1 MENIPHGLK
10 EAIEKDE
17 LVLFIGAGL
26 SWDLKNTEG
35 KTLGGWKEMVS
46 SILSFLKDKEYI
58 TAEEQQ
64 SYDKLEPIDALK
76 KLEEKGISRREIG
89 DFLKHYFTLKKSKKF
104 PIHKKAFRL
113 STKIITTNY
122 DRAFEI
128 AFPELQ
134 EIKAYK
140 TKDYELNKLKKD
152 PIFLFKLHGCIEH
165 IDSMVLFPSD
175 YDKLYKST
183 GREAEH
189 ALYALRNLIFNK
201 TFLFIG
207 TGMGDPQ
214 ITSFFEEIK
223 RTQGIYNQEH
233 FIITFE
239 PLKESLNF
247 LTPIK
252 INDKK
257 EIPGVID
264 QLLDIKKDADAKK
277 SSEKELLLEQLK
289 ASEKEKEALE
299 KELNKEKD
307 KNKSQAL
314 FLEREANNRFRTGL
328 KHHLAKEYLEAI
340 EEYKA
345 ATELKPDSSEAHNN
359 WGLALSDLAKTKFG
373 NESETLLKEACKKYD
388 KAIQLKLDFYEAY
401 SNWGNTLVKLAK
413 TKSGNKA
420 EELYTEAFEKYNLAT
435 TYKKDKH
442 EAYNNWGNAL
452 SELAKTK
459 SGNEAEELYKEAF
472 EKYNLA
478 TTYKQDDH
486 QAYYNWGNAL
496 DDLAKTKSGNEAEEL
511 YKEAFEK
518 YKLATTYKK
527 DLHQAYNNWGV
538 ALKKL
543 AESKSGNEAEE
554 LYKEAFEKYKLATT
568 YKRDKHE
575 AYYNWGLALMEL
587 AEIKSGN
594 EAEELYK
601 EACKK
606 YNKATQYKPD
616 FYEAYYNWG
625 LALME
630 LAKIKFGSEAEELY
644 KEAFEKFKEA
654 TTYKEDLHQAYD
666 NWGNALMELA
676 KTKSG
681 SEAEE
686 LHKEAF
692 EKFKE
697 ATTYKEDL
705 HQAYD
710 NWGLALV
717 ELAKTKSGS
726 EAEELHKEAF
736 KKYNLGIKYG
746 GDAYNL
752 ACLFA
757 IRNQKAEALKYL
769 DIALSRNEITI
780 NFVEQDEDW
789 EEFRND
795 PNFQNL
801 LSRYKK

>member
-10 EAIEKDE
+10 EAIENDE

-35 KTLGGWKEMVS
+35 TALGGWKEMV
-46 SILSFLKDKEYI
+46 LSMLSYLNKEDYI
-58 TAEEQQ
+58 TDEEQK
-64 SYDKLEPIDALK
+64 SYEKLDPIDALK

-89 DFLKHYFTLKKSKKF
+89 DFLKHYFTLEKSKKF

-299 KELNKEKD
+299 KEYNGIQSEYEK
-307 KNKSQAL
+307 QAL
-314 FLEREANNRFRTGL
+314 RLEKAANNRFLKGL
-328 KHHLAKEYLEAI
+328 RHHLAKEYIEAA
-340 EEYKA
+340 EEYKTT
-345 ATELKPDSSEAHNN
+345 TELNPKHFEAHHN
-359 WGLALSDLAKTKFG
+359 WGLALCQLAG
-373 NESETLLKEACKKYD
+373 
-388 KAIQLKLDFYEAY
+388 
-401 SNWGNTLVKLAK
+401 
-413 TKSGNKA
+413 TKSGSKA
-420 EELYTEAFEKYNLAT
+420 EK
-435 TYKKDKH
+435 
-442 EAYNNWGNAL
+442 
-452 SELAKTK
+452 
-459 SGNEAEELYKEAF
+459 LYKEAF

-478 TTYKQDDH
+478 TTYKKDYHD
-486 QAYYNWGNAL
+486 AYNNWGLAL
-496 DDLAKTKSGNEAEEL
+496 MELARTKSGSEAEELYKEALEKYKLATKYKQGNHEAYNNWGIALSELAKKTSGSEAEEL

-527 DLHQAYNNWGV
+527 DSPEAYNNWGV
-538 ALKKL
+538 TLSQQ
-543 AESKSGNEAEE
+543 AETKSGIEAEE
-554 LYKEAFEKYKLATT
+554 LYEEVFEKYKLATT
-568 YKRDKHE
+568 YKKDLHQ
-575 AYYNWGLALMEL
+575 AYDNWGYALMEM
-587 AEIKSGN
+587 AKTKSGN

-601 EACKK
+601 EACEK
-606 YNKATQYKPD
+606 YN
-616 FYEAYYNWG
+616 
-625 LALME
+625 L
-630 LAKIKFGSEAEELY
+630 
-644 KEAFEKFKEA
+644 A
-654 TTYKEDLHQAYD
+654 TTYK
-666 NWGNALMELA
+666 
-676 KTKSG
+676 K
-681 SEAEE
+681 
-686 LHKEAF
+686 
-692 EKFKE
+692 
-697 ATTYKEDL
+697 DL

-717 ELAKTKSGS
+717 ELAKTKSGN
-726 EAEELHKEAF
+726 EAEKLYKEACE
-736 KKYNLGIKYG
+736 KYNLAIKHG
-746 GDAYNL
+746 GKSYNL
-752 ACLFA
+752 ACLYA

-769 DIALSRNEITI
+769 EQTLARNEFTVD
-780 NFVEQDEDW
+780 FVEQDEDW
-789 EEFRND
+789 KNLRND
-795 PNFQNL
+795 PDFQDL
-801 LSRYKK
+801 LSRYNK

>member
-64 SYDKLEPIDALK
+64 SYDKLEPIGALK

-89 DFLKHYFTLKKSKKF
+89 DFLKHYFTLEKSKKL

-247 LTPIK
+247 LTLIK

-277 SSEKELLLEQLK
+277 SSEKKLLLEQLE
-289 ASEKEKEALE
+289 ASEIEKEALE

-328 KHHLAKEYLEAI
+328 KHHIAKEYLEAI

-345 ATELKPDSSEAHNN
+345 ATELKPKY
-359 WGLALSDLAKTKFG
+359 SD
-373 NESETLLKEACKKYD
+373 
-388 KAIQLKLDFYEAY
+388 
-401 SNWGNTLVKLAK
+401 
-413 TKSGNKA
+413 
-420 EELYTEAFEKYNLAT
+420 
-435 TYKKDKH
+435 
-442 EAYNNWGNAL
+442 
-452 SELAKTK
+452 
-459 SGNEAEELYKEAF
+459 
-472 EKYNLA
+472 
-478 TTYKQDDH
+478 
-486 QAYYNWGNAL
+486 AYYNWGNAL
-496 DDLAKTKSGNEAEEL
+496 DDLAKTKSDNEAEEL

-527 DLHQAYNNWGV
+527 DLYQAYNNWGNV
-538 ALKKL
+538 LGDL
-543 AESKSGNEAEE
+543 AKTKSGNKAEELYTEAFEKYKLATTYKKDSPEVYNNWGCALDDLAVTKSGSEAEKLYKEAFEKYNRAITYKQNDHDAYYNWGNVLMKLAKTKSGKEAEVLYKEAFEKFKKATQYKPDDNEAYNNWGNALKNLAQVKFDSEAEE
-554 LYKEAFEKYKLATT
+554 LYKEAFEKYKLTT
-568 YKRDKHE
+568 QAKR
-575 AYYNWGLALMEL
+575 
-587 AEIKSGN
+587 
-594 EAEELYK
+594 
-601 EACKK
+601 
-606 YNKATQYKPD
+606 P
-616 FYEAYYNWG
+616 
-625 LALME
+625 
-630 LAKIKFGSEAEELY
+630 
-644 KEAFEKFKEA
+644 
-654 TTYKEDLHQAYD
+654 
-666 NWGNALMELA
+666 
-676 KTKSG
+676 
-681 SEAEE
+681 
-686 LHKEAF
+686 
-692 EKFKE
+692 
-697 ATTYKEDL
+697 
-705 HQAYD
+705 
-710 NWGLALV
+710 
-717 ELAKTKSGS
+717 
-726 EAEELHKEAF
+726 
-736 KKYNLGIKYG
+736 
-746 GDAYNL
+746 
-752 ACLFA
+752 
-757 IRNQKAEALKYL
+757 
-769 DIALSRNEITI
+769 
-780 NFVEQDEDW
+780 
-789 EEFRND
+789 
-795 PNFQNL
+795 
-801 LSRYKK
+801 

>member
-1 MENIPHGLK
+1 MGDIPHGLK
-10 EAIEKDE
+10 EAIENDE

-26 SWDLKNTEG
+26 SWDLKNTKG
-35 KTLGGWKEMVS
+35 KPLGGWKEMVS
-46 SILSFLKDKEYI
+46 SMLSYLNKEDYI

-64 SYDKLEPIDALK
+64 SCEELGPIKALQRLENNKIDKRVIGHFVK
-76 KLEEKGISRREIG
+76 GYFKLGKENNFSLQEKLYS
-89 DFLKHYFTLKKSKKF
+89 
-104 PIHKKAFRL
+104 L

-277 SSEKELLLEQLK
+277 SSEKKLLLEQLE
-289 ASEKEKEALE
+289 ASEIEKEALE

-314 FLEREANNRFRTGL
+314 LLKREANNHFRLGL
-328 KHHLAKEYLEAI
+328 KHHQAEEYLEAA
-340 EEYKA
+340 EEYKTA
-345 ATELKPDSSEAHNN
+345 SELKPEYSEPYNN
-359 WGLALSDLAKTKFG
+359 WGIA
-373 NESETLLKEACKKYD
+373 
-388 KAIQLKLDFYEAY
+388 
-401 SNWGNTLVKLAK
+401 LVKLAK

-420 EELYTEAFEKYNLAT
+420 EK
-435 TYKKDKH
+435 
-442 EAYNNWGNAL
+442 
-452 SELAKTK
+452 
-459 SGNEAEELYKEAF
+459 
-472 EKYNLA
+472 
-478 TTYKQDDH
+478 
-486 QAYYNWGNAL
+486 
-496 DDLAKTKSGNEAEEL
+496 L

-527 DLHQAYNNWGV
+527 DNHEAYNNWGV
-538 ALKKL
+538 ALREL
-543 AESKSGNEAEE
+543 AQTKSGNEAEE
-554 LYKEAFEKYKLATT
+554 LYTEASEKYKLATTYKKDLHQAYYNWGIALVKLAKTKCGNKAEELYTEAFEKYKLATT
-568 YKRDKHE
+568 YKK
-575 AYYNWGLALMEL
+575 
-587 AEIKSGN
+587 
-594 EAEELYK
+594 
-601 EACKK
+601 
-606 YNKATQYKPD
+606 D
-616 FYEAYYNWG
+616 F
-625 LALME
+625 
-630 LAKIKFGSEAEELY
+630 
-644 KEAFEKFKEA
+644 
-654 TTYKEDLHQAYD
+654 
-666 NWGNALMELA
+666 
-676 KTKSG
+676 
-681 SEAEE
+681 
-686 LHKEAF
+686 
-692 EKFKE
+692 
-697 ATTYKEDL
+697 

-717 ELAKTKSGS
+717 ELAKTKSGNK
-726 EAEELHKEAF
+726 AEELHKEAIE
-736 KKYNLGIKYG
+736 KYNEAIKHG
-746 GDAYNL
+746 GKSYNL
-752 ACLFA
+752 ACLYA

-769 DIALSRNEITI
+769 DIALSRNEVTI
-780 NFVEQDEDW
+780 NFVEERW
-789 EEFRND
+789 KNLRND
-795 PNFQNL
+795 PDFQHL

>member
-35 KTLGGWKEMVS
+35 ALGGWKEMV
-46 SILSFLKDKEYI
+46 LSMLSYLNKEDYI
-58 TAEEQQ
+58 TDEEQK
-64 SYDKLEPIDALK
+64 SYKKLEPIDALK
-76 KLEEKGISRREIG
+76 KLEDKGISRREIG
-89 DFLKHYFTLKKSKKF
+89 DFLKYYFTLKKSKKF
-104 PIHKKAFRL
+104 PIHKKVFRL

-122 DRAFEI
+122 DKAFEI

-277 SSEKELLLEQLK
+277 SSEKKLLLEQLE

-314 FLEREANNRFRTGL
+314 LLKREANNHFRLGL
-328 KHHLAKEYLEAI
+328 KHHQAEEYLEAA
-340 EEYKA
+340 EEYKTA
-345 ATELKPDSSEAHNN
+345 SELKPE
-359 WGLALSDLAKTKFG
+359 
-373 NESETLLKEACKKYD
+373 
-388 KAIQLKLDFYEAY
+388 Y
-401 SNWGNTLVKLAK
+401 S
-413 TKSGNKA
+413 
-420 EELYTEAFEKYNLAT
+420 AT
-435 TYKKDKH
+435 
-442 EAYNNWGNAL
+442 
-452 SELAKTK
+452 
-459 SGNEAEELYKEAF
+459 
-472 EKYNLA
+472 
-478 TTYKQDDH
+478 
-486 QAYYNWGNAL
+486 YYNWGNAL
-496 DDLAKTKSGNEAEEL
+496 VK
-511 YKEAFEK
+511 
-518 YKLATTYKK
+518 
-527 DLHQAYNNWGV
+527 
-538 ALKKL
+538 
-543 AESKSGNEAEE
+543 
-554 LYKEAFEKYKLATT
+554 
-568 YKRDKHE
+568 
-575 AYYNWGLALMEL
+575 
-587 AEIKSGN
+587 
-594 EAEELYK
+594 
-601 EACKK
+601 
-606 YNKATQYKPD
+606 
-616 FYEAYYNWG
+616 
-625 LALME
+625 
-630 LAKIKFGSEAEELY
+630 
-644 KEAFEKFKEA
+644 
-654 TTYKEDLHQAYD
+654 
-666 NWGNALMELA
+666 LA

-681 SEAEE
+681 SEAEK
-686 LHKEAF
+686 LHKEAI
-692 EKFKE
+692 E
-697 ATTYKEDL
+697 
-705 HQAYD
+705 
-710 NWGLALV
+710 
-717 ELAKTKSGS
+717 
-726 EAEELHKEAF
+726 
-736 KKYNLGIKYG
+736 KYNEAIKHG
-746 GDAYNL
+746 GKSYNL
-752 ACLFA
+752 ACLYA

-769 DIALSRNEITI
+769 EQTLSRKEITVD
-780 NFVEQDEDW
+780 FVEQDEDW
-789 EEFRND
+789 KNLHND
-795 PNFQNL
+795 PDFQDL

>member
-10 EAIEKDE
+10 EAIENDE

-26 SWDLKNTEG
+26 SWNLKNTEG

-46 SILSFLKDKEYI
+46 PILAFLKDKEYI

-64 SYDKLEPIDALK
+64 SYDKLEPIGALK
-76 KLEEKGISRREIG
+76 KLEDKGISRREIG
-89 DFLKHYFTLKKSKKF
+89 DFLKHYFTLKKSKKL

-299 KELNKEKD
+299 KELDKEKD
-307 KNKSQAL
+307 KNKRQAL
-314 FLEREANNRFRTGL
+314 LLKREANNHFRLGL
-328 KHHLAKEYLEAI
+328 KHHQAEEYLEAA

-345 ATELKPDSSEAHNN
+345 ATELKP
-359 WGLALSDLAKTKFG
+359 KT
-373 NESETLLKEACKKYD
+373 T
-388 KAIQLKLDFYEAY
+388 
-401 SNWGNTLVKLAK
+401 NT
-413 TKSGNKA
+413 
-420 EELYTEAFEKYNLAT
+420 
-435 TYKKDKH
+435 
-442 EAYNNWGNAL
+442 YNNWGNVL
-452 SELAKTK
+452 SKMARIK
-459 SGNEAEELYKEAF
+459 SGSEAEK
-472 EKYNLA
+472 
-478 TTYKQDDH
+478 
-486 QAYYNWGNAL
+486 
-496 DDLAKTKSGNEAEEL
+496 L

-527 DLHQAYNNWGV
+527 DKHQ
-538 ALKKL
+538 
-543 AESKSGNEAEE
+543 
-554 LYKEAFEKYKLATT
+554 
-568 YKRDKHE
+568 
-575 AYYNWGLALMEL
+575 AYYNWGLALMR
-587 AEIKSGN
+587 
-594 EAEELYK
+594 
-601 EACKK
+601 
-606 YNKATQYKPD
+606 
-616 FYEAYYNWG
+616 
-625 LALME
+625 
-630 LAKIKFGSEAEELY
+630 
-644 KEAFEKFKEA
+644 
-654 TTYKEDLHQAYD
+654 
-666 NWGNALMELA
+666 LA
-676 KTKSG
+676 KTKSN
-681 SEAEE
+681 SEAKE
-686 LHKEAF
+686 LINEAIK
-692 EKFKE
+692 KFQQAVE
-697 ATTYKEDL
+697 NGGGAYK
-705 HQAYD
+705 
-710 NWGLALV
+710 
-717 ELAKTKSGS
+717 
-726 EAEELHKEAF
+726 
-736 KKYNLGIKYG
+736 
-746 GDAYNL
+746 L
-752 ACLFA
+752 ACLYA
-757 IRNQKAEALKYL
+757 KRNQKVEALKYL
-769 DIALSRNEITI
+769 DIALSRNEYTVE
-780 NFVEQDEDW
+780 FVEQDEDW
-789 EEFRND
+789 KNLRND
-795 PNFQNL
+795 PDFQDL

>member
-1 MENIPHGLK
+1 MGNIPHGLK

-35 KTLGGWKEMVS
+35 ALGGWKEMV
-46 SILSFLKDKEYI
+46 LSMLSYLNKEDYI
-58 TAEEQQ
+58 TDEEQK
-64 SYDKLEPIDALK
+64 SYKKLEPIDALK
-76 KLEEKGISRREIG
+76 KLEDKGISRREIG
-89 DFLKHYFTLKKSKKF
+89 DFLKYYFTLKKSKKF
-104 PIHKKAFRL
+104 PIHKKVFRL

-122 DRAFEI
+122 DKAFEI

-134 EIKAYK
+134 EIQAYK
-140 TKDYELNKLKKD
+140 TQDYELNKLKKD

-277 SSEKELLLEQLK
+277 SSEKKLLLEQLE
-289 ASEKEKEALE
+289 ASEIEKEALE

-314 FLEREANNRFRTGL
+314 LLKREANNHFRLGL
-328 KHHLAKEYLEAI
+328 KHHQAEEYLEAA
-340 EEYKA
+340 EEYKTA
-345 ATELKPDSSEAHNN
+345 SELKPE
-359 WGLALSDLAKTKFG
+359 
-373 NESETLLKEACKKYD
+373 
-388 KAIQLKLDFYEAY
+388 Y
-401 SNWGNTLVKLAK
+401 SATYYNWGNALVKLAK
-413 TKSGNKA
+413 TKSGNEA
-420 EELYTEAFEKYNLAT
+420 ENLYTEAFEKYKLAT
-435 TYKKDKH
+435 TYKKEKH
-442 EAYNNWGNAL
+442 EAYNNWGVAL
-452 SELAKTK
+452 VKLAKTK
-459 SGNEAEELYKEAF
+459 SGSEAEK
-472 EKYNLA
+472 
-478 TTYKQDDH
+478 
-486 QAYYNWGNAL
+486 
-496 DDLAKTKSGNEAEEL
+496 L

-527 DLHQAYNNWGV
+527 EKHEAYNNWGN
-538 ALKKL
+538 ALCQL
-543 AESKSGNEAEE
+543 AETKSGNEAEK
-554 LYKEAFEKYKLATT
+554 LYKEAFEKYNKATT
-568 YKRDKHE
+568 YKKDYHK
-575 AYYNWGLALMEL
+575 AYNNWGIAL
-587 AEIKSGN
+587 SN
-594 EAEELYK
+594 
-601 EACKK
+601 
-606 YNKATQYKPD
+606 
-616 FYEAYYNWG
+616 
-625 LALME
+625 
-630 LAKIKFGSEAEELY
+630 
-644 KEAFEKFKEA
+644 
-654 TTYKEDLHQAYD
+654 
-666 NWGNALMELA
+666 LA

-681 SEAEE
+681 SEAEI
-686 LHKEAF
+686 LYNEAA
-692 EKFKE
+692 EKIK
-697 ATTYKEDL
+697 
-705 HQAYD
+705 
-710 NWGLALV
+710 LA
-717 ELAKTKSGS
+717 
-726 EAEELHKEAF
+726 
-736 KKYNLGIKYG
+736 IKHG
-746 GDAYNL
+746 GDAYYL
-752 ACLFA
+752 ACLCA

-769 DIALSRNEITI
+769 ERTLARNEITVE
-780 NFVEQDEDW
+780 FVEQDEDW
-789 EEFRND
+789 KNLRND
-795 PNFQNL
+795 PDFQDL

>member
-1 MENIPHGLK
+1 MGNIPHGLK
-10 EAIEKDE
+10 EAIENDE

-35 KTLGGWKEMVS
+35 ETLGGWEKMVS
-46 SILSFLKDKEYI
+46 SMLSYLNKEDYI

-64 SYDKLEPIDALK
+64 SCEELGPIKALQRLENNKIDKRVIGHFVK
-76 KLEEKGISRREIG
+76 GYFKLGKENNFSLQEKLYS
-89 DFLKHYFTLKKSKKF
+89 
-104 PIHKKAFRL
+104 L

-277 SSEKELLLEQLK
+277 SSEKKLLLEQLE
-289 ASEKEKEALE
+289 ASEIEKEALE

-314 FLEREANNRFRTGL
+314 LLKREANNHFRLGL
-328 KHHLAKEYLEAI
+328 KHHQAEEYLEAA
-340 EEYKA
+340 EEYKTA
-345 ATELKPDSSEAHNN
+345 SELKPEYSEPYNN
-359 WGLALSDLAKTKFG
+359 WGIA
-373 NESETLLKEACKKYD
+373 
-388 KAIQLKLDFYEAY
+388 
-401 SNWGNTLVKLAK
+401 LVKLAK

-420 EELYTEAFEKYNLAT
+420 EK
-435 TYKKDKH
+435 
-442 EAYNNWGNAL
+442 
-452 SELAKTK
+452 
-459 SGNEAEELYKEAF
+459 
-472 EKYNLA
+472 
-478 TTYKQDDH
+478 
-486 QAYYNWGNAL
+486 
-496 DDLAKTKSGNEAEEL
+496 L

-527 DLHQAYNNWGV
+527 DKHQAYYNWGI
-538 ALKKL
+538 ALVKL
-543 AESKSGNEAEE
+543 AKTKCGNKAEE
-554 LYKEAFEKYKLATT
+554 LYTEAFEKYKLATT
-568 YKRDKHE
+568 YKK
-575 AYYNWGLALMEL
+575 
-587 AEIKSGN
+587 
-594 EAEELYK
+594 
-601 EACKK
+601 
-606 YNKATQYKPD
+606 D
-616 FYEAYYNWG
+616 F
-625 LALME
+625 
-630 LAKIKFGSEAEELY
+630 
-644 KEAFEKFKEA
+644 
-654 TTYKEDLHQAYD
+654 
-666 NWGNALMELA
+666 
-676 KTKSG
+676 
-681 SEAEE
+681 
-686 LHKEAF
+686 
-692 EKFKE
+692 
-697 ATTYKEDL
+697 

-717 ELAKTKSGS
+717 ELAKTKSGNK
-726 EAEELHKEAF
+726 AEELHKEAIE
-736 KKYNLGIKYG
+736 KYNEAIKHG
-746 GDAYNL
+746 GKSYNL
-752 ACLFA
+752 ACLYA

-769 DIALSRNEITI
+769 DIALSRNEVTI
-780 NFVEQDEDW
+780 NFVEERW
-789 EEFRND
+789 KNLRND
-795 PNFQNL
+795 PDFQHL

>member
-26 SWDLKNTEG
+26 SWNLKNTAG
-35 KTLGGWKEMVS
+35 NTLGGWEDMVS

-58 TAEEQQ
+58 TTEEQQ
-64 SYDKLEPIDALK
+64 SYDKLEPIGALK
-76 KLEEKGISRREIG
+76 KLEDKGISRREIG
-89 DFLKHYFTLKKSKKF
+89 DFLKHYFTLKKSKKL

-307 KNKSQAL
+307 KNKRQAL
-314 FLEREANNRFRTGL
+314 LLKREANNHFRLGL
-328 KHHLAKEYLEAI
+328 KHHQAEEYLEAA
-340 EEYKA
+340 EEYKTA
-345 ATELKPDSSEAHNN
+345 SELKPDSSEA
-359 WGLALSDLAKTKFG
+359 
-373 NESETLLKEACKKYD
+373 
-388 KAIQLKLDFYEAY
+388 
-401 SNWGNTLVKLAK
+401 
-413 TKSGNKA
+413 
-420 EELYTEAFEKYNLAT
+420 
-435 TYKKDKH
+435 
-442 EAYNNWGNAL
+442 YNNWGVAL
-452 SELAKTK
+452 VELAKTK
-459 SGNEAEELYKEAF
+459 SGNEAEELYTEAF
-472 EKYNLA
+472 EKYKLV
-478 TTYKQDDH
+478 TTYKKDKQE
-486 QAYYNWGNAL
+486 AYYNWGIAL
-496 DDLAKTKSGNEAEEL
+496 VELAKTKSGNKAEKL

-527 DLHQAYNNWGV
+527 DDHEAYNNWGA
-538 ALKKL
+538 ALCQL
-543 AESKSGNEAEE
+543 AEIKSGNEAEK
-554 LYKEAFEKYKLATT
+554 LYTEAFEKYKLATT
-568 YKRDKHE
+568 YKKDKHE
-575 AYYNWGLALMEL
+575 AYYNWGIALVEL
-587 AEIKSGN
+587 AETKSGNKAEELYTKAFEKYKLATTYKKDDHEAYYNWGNALSNLAKTKSGN
-594 EAEELYK
+594 EAEKLY
-601 EACKK
+601 
-606 YNKATQYKPD
+606 T
-616 FYEAYYNWG
+616 
-625 LALME
+625 
-630 LAKIKFGSEAEELY
+630 
-644 KEAFEKFKEA
+644 EAFEK
-654 TTYKEDLHQAYD
+654 
-666 NWGNALMELA
+666 
-676 KTKSG
+676 
-681 SEAEE
+681 
-686 LHKEAF
+686 
-692 EKFKE
+692 
-697 ATTYKEDL
+697 
-705 HQAYD
+705 
-710 NWGLALV
+710 
-717 ELAKTKSGS
+717 
-726 EAEELHKEAF
+726 
-736 KKYNLGIKYG
+736 YNLAIKHG
-746 GDAYNL
+746 GKSYNL
-752 ACLFA
+752 ACLCA

-769 DIALSRNEITI
+769 DFALARNEITVD
-780 NFVEQDEDW
+780 FVEQDEDW
-789 EEFRND
+789 KNLRND
-795 PNFQNL
+795 PDFQHL

>member
-10 EAIEKDE
+10 EAIENDE

-26 SWDLKNTEG
+26 SWDLKNTKG
-35 KTLGGWKEMVS
+35 KPLGGWKEMVS
-46 SILSFLKDKEYI
+46 SILSYLNKEDYI

-64 SYDKLEPIDALK
+64 SCEELGPIKALQRLENNKIDKRVIGHFVK
-76 KLEEKGISRREIG
+76 GYFKLGKENNFSLQEKLYS
-89 DFLKHYFTLKKSKKF
+89 
-104 PIHKKAFRL
+104 L

-277 SSEKELLLEQLK
+277 SSEKKLLLEQLE

-314 FLEREANNRFRTGL
+314 LLKREANNHFRLGL
-328 KHHLAKEYLEAI
+328 KHHQAEEYLEAA
-340 EEYKA
+340 EEYKTA
-345 ATELKPDSSEAHNN
+345 SELKPEYSEPYNN
-359 WGLALSDLAKTKFG
+359 WGIA
-373 NESETLLKEACKKYD
+373 
-388 KAIQLKLDFYEAY
+388 
-401 SNWGNTLVKLAK
+401 LVKLAK

-420 EELYTEAFEKYNLAT
+420 EKLYTEAFEKYKLAT
-435 TYKKDKH
+435 TYKKDNH
-442 EAYNNWGNAL
+442 EAYNNWGVAL
-452 SELAKTK
+452 RELAQTK
-459 SGNEAEELYKEAF
+459 SGNEAEELYTEAS
-472 EKYNLA
+472 EKYKLA
-478 TTYKQDDH
+478 TTYKKDLH
-486 QAYYNWGNAL
+486 QAYYNWGVAL
-496 DDLAKTKSGNEAEEL
+496 VELAKTKSGNEAEEL

-527 DLHQAYNNWGV
+527 DKHQAYYNWGI
-538 ALKKL
+538 ALVKL
-543 AESKSGNEAEE
+543 AKTKSGNKAEE
-554 LYKEAFEKYKLATT
+554 LYTEAFEKYKLATT
-568 YKRDKHE
+568 YKK
-575 AYYNWGLALMEL
+575 
-587 AEIKSGN
+587 
-594 EAEELYK
+594 
-601 EACKK
+601 
-606 YNKATQYKPD
+606 D
-616 FYEAYYNWG
+616 F
-625 LALME
+625 
-630 LAKIKFGSEAEELY
+630 
-644 KEAFEKFKEA
+644 
-654 TTYKEDLHQAYD
+654 
-666 NWGNALMELA
+666 
-676 KTKSG
+676 
-681 SEAEE
+681 
-686 LHKEAF
+686 
-692 EKFKE
+692 
-697 ATTYKEDL
+697 

-717 ELAKTKSGS
+717 ELAKTKSGNK
-726 EAEELHKEAF
+726 AEELHKEAIE
-736 KKYNLGIKYG
+736 KYNEAIKHG
-746 GDAYNL
+746 GKSYNL
-752 ACLFA
+752 ACLYA

-769 DIALSRNEITI
+769 DIALSRNEVTI
-780 NFVEQDEDW
+780 NFVEERW
-789 EEFRND
+789 KNLRND
-795 PNFQNL
+795 PDFQHL

>member
-1 MENIPHGLK
+1 MGDIPHGLK
-10 EAIEKDE
+10 EAIENDE

-26 SWDLKNTEG
+26 SWDLKNTKG
-35 KTLGGWKEMVS
+35 KPLGGWKEMVS
-46 SILSFLKDKEYI
+46 SMLSYLNKEDYI

-64 SYDKLEPIDALK
+64 SCEELGPIKALQRLENNKIDKRVIGHFVK
-76 KLEEKGISRREIG
+76 GYFKLGKENNFSLQEKLYS
-89 DFLKHYFTLKKSKKF
+89 
-104 PIHKKAFRL
+104 L

-277 SSEKELLLEQLK
+277 SSEKKLLLEQLE
-289 ASEKEKEALE
+289 ASEIEKEALE

-314 FLEREANNRFRTGL
+314 LLKREANNHFRLGL
-328 KHHLAKEYLEAI
+328 KHHQAEEYLEAA
-340 EEYKA
+340 EEYKTA
-345 ATELKPDSSEAHNN
+345 SELKPEYSEPYNN
-359 WGLALSDLAKTKFG
+359 WGIA
-373 NESETLLKEACKKYD
+373 
-388 KAIQLKLDFYEAY
+388 
-401 SNWGNTLVKLAK
+401 LVKLAK

-420 EELYTEAFEKYNLAT
+420 EK
-435 TYKKDKH
+435 
-442 EAYNNWGNAL
+442 
-452 SELAKTK
+452 
-459 SGNEAEELYKEAF
+459 
-472 EKYNLA
+472 
-478 TTYKQDDH
+478 
-486 QAYYNWGNAL
+486 
-496 DDLAKTKSGNEAEEL
+496 L

-527 DLHQAYNNWGV
+527 D
-538 ALKKL
+538 
-543 AESKSGNEAEE
+543 
-554 LYKEAFEKYKLATT
+554 F
-568 YKRDKHE
+568 
-575 AYYNWGLALMEL
+575 
-587 AEIKSGN
+587 
-594 EAEELYK
+594 
-601 EACKK
+601 
-606 YNKATQYKPD
+606 
-616 FYEAYYNWG
+616 
-625 LALME
+625 
-630 LAKIKFGSEAEELY
+630 
-644 KEAFEKFKEA
+644 
-654 TTYKEDLHQAYD
+654 
-666 NWGNALMELA
+666 
-676 KTKSG
+676 
-681 SEAEE
+681 
-686 LHKEAF
+686 
-692 EKFKE
+692 
-697 ATTYKEDL
+697 

-717 ELAKTKSGS
+717 ELAKTKSGNK
-726 EAEELHKEAF
+726 AEELHKEAIE
-736 KKYNLGIKYG
+736 KYNEAIKHG
-746 GDAYNL
+746 GKSYNL
-752 ACLFA
+752 ACLYA

-769 DIALSRNEITI
+769 DIALSRNEVTI
-780 NFVEQDEDW
+780 NFVEERW
-789 EEFRND
+789 KNLRND
-795 PNFQNL
+795 PDFQHL